1 MRSAHDDYTRNVIKA
16 SLVDRGNQKK
26 FWSFVK
32 LSRIENVGIP
42 ILSDANGL
50 HIINQAKAGWLNKQ
64 FVSVFTSDD
73 GKHLMSYQ
81 QGY

>member
-16 SLVDRGNQKK
+16 SLVDRENQKK

-50 HIINQAKAGWLNKQ
+50 HIINQAKAEWLNKQ
-64 FVSVFTSDD
+64 FVSVVTSDD